1 MLDFVNHLRRLV
13 RNKGFRIIIVKGVLS
28 CLPFHLPET
37 MSDLPPILLLL
48 DLSALLVGKPREW
61 QEFTRLGKG
70 YVPQSVYEEIQAL
83 RNVGVERSHEQ
94 TAKEF
99 CRFFA
104 DSDWQLTGAGA
115 VHPLLQP
122 SDGQNISKRAR
133 LMQAVA
139 ECAYGFARNSPGRLV
154 VLISND
160 QSLLNRI
167 QSLGVAN
174 LSGVPVSAVLIWSR
188 SGRRPPIVAQ
198 HLQAMRSTTVTVSGV
213 ITPRRVQTDAL
224 APTRTPS
231 QPVKQPQPR
240 LRAVQPLYDRPSL
253 LHQITSGIS
262 ALVALTIALSIAW
275 YVVQPRSF
283 NQFLRARNLP
293 SLPEIPSQN

>member
-1 MLDFVNHLRRLV
+1 
-13 RNKGFRIIIVKGVLS
+13 
-28 CLPFHLPET
+28 

-61 QEFTRLGKG
+61 QEFTRLGKC
-70 YVPQSVYEEIQAL
+70 YVPQPVYEEIQAL
-83 RNVGVERSHEQ
+83 SNIGVERNHEQ

-104 DSDWQLTGAGA
+104 DSNWQLTGAGA
-115 VHPLLQP
+115 VHPSLQP

-133 LMQAVA
+133 LAQAVA

-160 QSLLNRI
+160 QSLLKRI
-167 QSLGVAN
+167 QGLGVAN
-174 LSGVPVSAVLIWSR
+174 LSGVPVSGMLIWSR

-198 HLQAMRSTTVTVSGV
+198 HLQAMRSTTVTVSSATV
-213 ITPRRVQTDAL
+213 PRRVQTV
-224 APTRTPS
+224 APVSTRTLPR
-231 QPVKQPQPR
+231 PIKQHQPR

-253 LHQITSGIS
+253 LHQLTSGIS

-275 YVVQPRSF
+275 YIVQPRSF